1 MTAERKRAPP
11 VNMIGARWPIS
22 GAILNIDVS
31 IGIRTN
37 SKKSCKMLRL
47 SFLSVAVCVV
57 VSGAMVV
64 GVAAFAGGAAVATAA
79 PTEGAGS
86 AILKPEDNFLVRWES
101 PRISEELYRNFQ
113 GLCQIN
119 YL

>member
-1 MTAERKRAPP
+1 
-11 VNMIGARWPIS
+11 
-22 GAILNIDVS
+22 
-31 IGIRTN
+31 
-37 SKKSCKMLRL
+37 MLRL
-47 SFLSVAVCVV
+47 SFLSIAVCVV
-57 VSGAMVV
+57 VSGAIVV
-64 GVAAFAGGAAVATAA
+64 GVAAAPFAGAAVATAA